1 MIAATKPYI
10 PVRIDQAK
18 DQALW
23 KKYDVDG
30 VGVFL
35 VCDPAGVYKAS
46 VDMDDA
52 RTEALV
58 ASFLKTLP
66 EQWKAFEPTITR
78 PAFAATVEAAQV
90 AGKKDGKPVAVVFAK
105 ADDAA
110 STALLALLEERPV
123 QKRLERLAWAK
134 VVWGETKPAEAAT
147 YGVAKAPAL
156 VLVDP
161 DDGKVL
167 DRPKLGAPD
176 ALGAALEKA
185 CIKLDALRKLRAAK
199 GDPKRAPPPMN
210 PTDKK

>member
-1 MIAATKPYI
+1 MIEATKPYI
-10 PVRIDQAK
+10 PIRIDQVK

-35 VCDPAGVYKAS
+35 VCDPTGAYKAA
-46 VDMDDA
+46 VNMDDA
-52 RTEALV
+52 RTESLV

-66 EQWKAFEPTITR
+66 EQWKTFEPSITR
-78 PAFAATVEAAQV
+78 PAFAATVEVALA

-123 QKRLERLAWAK
+123 QKRLDRLAWAK
-134 VVWGETKPAEAAT
+134 VTWGEEKPAEAGT
-147 YGVAKAPAL
+147 YGVSKAPGL

-167 DRPKLGAPD
+167 DKPKLGAPD
-176 ALGAALEKA
+176 ALATALEKA
-185 CIKLDALRKLRAAK
+185 CAKLDALRKARAAK